1 MRIKKLTLNGF
12 RSYSHMELMPE
23 NGLNLLYGANAAG
36 KTNVLEAVFLCA
48 LGRSH
53 RTSRD
58 AELIGHGLS
67 GAYVG
72 VEVETQSGAR
82 LIEIKLRCGDDA
94 ARSPRDKKQIFIDRQ
109 RVGSAGE
116 LLGVLN
122 VVMFSPEDLALV
134 KASPDVR
141 RRFMDMELCQLR
153 PAYYRRAAMYNASLR
168 QRNAL
173 IKEAFSDPID
183 PEVLDMW
190 NVQLARTGAE
200 VMRSRREFMDDI
212 STIASDMHRRLT
224 GGREQLFVSYEPNVR
239 FDEEEAEYAILDALA
254 ASRDEDIRRGY
265 TTRGPHRDDMGIK
278 LGETDVKVY
287 GSQGQQRT
295 VALSLKLSELAL
307 MRGAVGESP
316 VLLLDDV
323 LSELDDER
331 QRALMES
338 AFDCQCLMTAT
349 GVESAAAGSTAAV
362 FRVQNGAVTRE
373 AGAGDQTV

>member
-1 MRIKKLTLNGF
+1 MSEVCFLRIKRLCLNGF
-12 RSYSHMELMPE
+12 RSYVRAEISPSP
-23 NGLNLLYGANAAG
+23 GLNLLYGANAAG

-58 AELIGHGLS
+58 QELIGRGLS

-72 VEVETQSGAR
+72 LELETASGTR
-82 LIEIKLRCGDDA
+82 LIEIKLRTGDDA
-94 ARSPRDKKQIFIDRQ
+94 AKNPRDKKQIFIDRQ
-109 RVGSAGE
+109 RAERAGE
-116 LLGVLN
+116 LMGVLN

-153 PAYYRRAAMYNASLR
+153 PAYYRKAAMYNAALR

-173 IKEAFSDPID
+173 IKEAFTDPID

-190 NVQLARTGAE
+190 NQQLARTGAE
-200 VMRSRREFMDDI
+200 VMRARRRFMDEL

-224 GGREQLFVSYEPNVR
+224 GGREQLFAFYEPNVP
-239 FDEEEAEYAILDALA
+239 FEDDAEYAIYDALA
-254 ASRDEDIRRGY
+254 ASKDEDIRRGF
-265 TTRGPHRDDMGIK
+265 TSRGPHRDDIGIK
-278 LGETDVKVY
+278 LGDTDVKIY

-295 VALSLKLSELAL
+295 AALSLKLSELAL
-307 MRGAVGESP
+307 IRDVVGESP

-323 LSELDDER
+323 LSELDDDR

-338 AFDCQCLMTAT
+338 AFDCQCLLTAT
-349 GVESAAAGSTAAV
+349 GVESAVSGRSSAV
-362 FRVQNGAVTRE
+362 FEVKGGE
-373 AGAGDQTV
+373 IIPKK

>member
-1 MRIKKLTLNGF
+1 MRIRKLTLNGF
-12 RSYSHMELMPE
+12 RSYDRAEIAPE
-23 NGLNLLYGANAAG
+23 SGLNLLYGANAAG

-53 RTSRD
+53 RTSKD
-58 AELIGHGLS
+58 QEMIGHGLS

-72 VEVETQSGAR
+72 IEAETNTGLR
-82 LIEIKLRCGDDA
+82 TVEIKLRTGDA
-94 ARSPRDKKQIFIDRQ
+94 AAKNPKDRKQIFIDRQ
-109 RVGSAGE
+109 RADKAGD
-116 LLGVLN
+116 LMGVLN

-153 PAYYRRAAMYNASLR
+153 PAYYRKAAMYNAALR

-190 NVQLARTGAE
+190 NVQMARTGAE
-200 VMRSRREFMDDI
+200 VMRARREFMDQL
-212 STIASDMHRRLT
+212 STIASDVHRRLS
-224 GGREQLFVSYEPNVR
+224 GGREQLFAFYEPNID
-239 FDEEEAEYAILDALA
+239 FDERDAEYAIYDALA
-254 ASRDEDIRRGY
+254 ASAEEDIRRGF
-265 TTRGPHRDDMGIK
+265 TTRGPHRDDIGIK

-295 VALSLKLSELAL
+295 AALSLKLSEIAL
-307 MRGAVGESP
+307 IRDVVGESP

-323 LSELDDER
+323 LSELDEER
-331 QRALMES
+331 QKALMNS
-338 AFDCQCLMTAT
+338 AFGCQCLLTAT
-349 GVESAAAGSTAAV
+349 GVESAAKDKLAALFEV
-362 FRVQNGAVTRE
+362 RDGNITKINR
-373 AGAGDQTV
+373 

>member
-1 MRIKKLTLNGF
+1 MNGF
-12 RSYSHMELMPE
+12 RSYDRVEFAPE
-23 NGLNLLYGANAAG
+23 AGLNLLYGANAAG

-58 AELIGHGLS
+58 TEMIGHGLA
-67 GAYVG
+67 GGYVG
-72 VEVETQSGAR
+72 IEVETASGLR
-82 LIEIKLRCGDDA
+82 TIEIKLRQGDDA
-94 ARSPRDKKQIFIDRQ
+94 KSSKDKKQIFIDRQ
-109 RVGSAGE
+109 RADKAGE
-116 LLGVLN
+116 LMGVFN

-141 RRFMDMELCQLR
+141 RRFMDMELCQLH
-153 PAYYRRAAMYNASLR
+153 PAYYRKAAMYNAALR

-173 IKEAFSDPID
+173 IKEAFTDPID

-200 VMRSRREFMDDI
+200 IMRSRLEFMDDI

-224 GGREQLFVSYEPNVR
+224 GGREQLFTFYQPNVP
-239 FDEEEAEYAILDALA
+239 FEGKEAEYAIYEALE
-254 ASRDEDIRRGY
+254 ASREEDIRRGF
-265 TTRGPHRDDMGIK
+265 TSRGPHRDDIGIK

-295 VALSLKLSELAL
+295 AALSLKLSELAL
-307 MRGAVGESP
+307 MRQVIGESP

-331 QRALMES
+331 QKALMES
-338 AFDCQCLMTAT
+338 AFDCQCLLTAT
-349 GVESAAAGSTAAV
+349 GVESAVTRKGAAV
-362 FRVQNGAVTRE
+362 FKVSGGRITRT
-373 AGAGDQTV
+373 DQAKTQ

>member
-1 MRIKKLTLNGF
+1 MRIRKLTLNGF
-12 RSYSHMELMPE
+12 RSYERAEMVPE
-23 NGLNLLYGANAAG
+23 KGLNLLYGANAAG

-53 RTSRD
+53 RTSKD
-58 AELIGHGLS
+58 NELIGHGLA

-72 VEVETQSGAR
+72 LELETKSGSR
-82 LIEIKLRCGDDA
+82 LIEIKLRSGDDVS
-94 ARSPRDKKQIFIDRQ
+94 RNPRDKKQIFIDRQ
-109 RVGSAGE
+109 RADKAGE
-116 LLGVLN
+116 LMGVLN

-153 PAYYRRAAMYNASLR
+153 PAYYRKAAMYNAALR

-173 IKEAFSDPID
+173 IKEAFTDPID

-200 VMRSRREFMDDI
+200 VMRSRRQFMDEL

-224 GGREQLFVSYEPNVR
+224 DGREQLFAFYQPNVP
-239 FDEEEAEYAILDALA
+239 FDDNEAEYAVYEALE
-254 ASRDEDIRRGY
+254 ASREEDIRRGF
-265 TTRGPHRDDMGIK
+265 TSRGPHRDDVGIK
-278 LGETDVKVY
+278 LGETDVKTF

-295 VALSLKLSELAL
+295 AALSLKLSEIAL
-307 MRGAVGESP
+307 LRDVTGESP

-323 LSELDDER
+323 LSELDDDR

-338 AFDCQCLMTAT
+338 AFDCQCLLTAT
-349 GVESAAAGSTAAV
+349 GVESAVTRKGAAV
-362 FRVQNGAVTRE
+362 FEVKDGNITRI
-373 AGAGDQTV
+373 

>member
-1 MRIKKLTLNGF
+1 MRIGKLTLNGF
-12 RSYSHMELMPE
+12 RSYSHAELTPGS
-23 NGLNLLYGANAAG
+23 GLNLLYGANAAG

-58 AELIGHGLS
+58 AELIGHGLA

-72 VEVETQSGAR
+72 LELETRSGTR
-82 LIEIKLRCGDDA
+82 LIEIKLRQGDDVA
-94 ARSPRDKKQIFIDRQ
+94 KNPRDKKQIFIDRQ
-109 RVGSAGE
+109 RADKAGE
-116 LLGVLN
+116 LMGVLN

-153 PAYYRRAAMYNASLR
+153 PAYYRKAAMYNAALR

-183 PEVLDMW
+183 PEILDMW
-190 NVQLARTGAE
+190 NTQLARTGAE
-200 VMRSRREFMDDI
+200 VMRSRRQFMDEL

-224 GGREQLFVSYEPNVR
+224 GGREQLFAFYQPNVP
-239 FDEEEAEYAILDALA
+239 FEDKDAEYAIYDALA
-254 ASRDEDIRRGY
+254 SSREEDIRRGF
-265 TTRGPHRDDMGIK
+265 TTRGPHRDDIGIK
-278 LGETDVKVY
+278 LGETDVKVF

-295 VALSLKLSELAL
+295 AALSLKLSEIAL
-307 MRGAVGESP
+307 LRDVTGESP

-323 LSELDDER
+323 LSELDEDR
-331 QRALMES
+331 QKALMGS
-338 AFDCQCLMTAT
+338 AFDCQCLLTAT
-349 GVESAAAGSTAAV
+349 GVESA
-362 FRVQNGAVTRE
+362 VTRMGAE
-373 AGAGDQTV
+373 VYKVAGGRIERVMNEK

>member
-1 MRIKKLTLNGF
+1 MRIKRLTLNGF
-12 RSYSHMELMPE
+12 RSYERAEICPE
-23 NGLNLLYGANAAG
+23 AGLNLLYGANAAG

-58 AELIGHGLS
+58 AEMIGHGLS

-72 VEVETQSGAR
+72 LELETASGTR
-82 LIEIKLRCGDDA
+82 VIEIKLRTGDDVS
-94 ARSPRDKKQIFIDRQ
+94 RNPRDKKQVFIDRQ
-109 RVGSAGE
+109 RADKAGA
-116 LLGVLN
+116 LMGVLN

-134 KASPDVR
+134 KASPDIR

-153 PAYYRRAAMYNASLR
+153 PAYYRKAAMYNAALR

-200 VMRSRREFMDDI
+200 VMRSRRQFMDEL
-212 STIASDMHRRLT
+212 STIASDVHRRLT
-224 GGREQLFVSYEPNVR
+224 GGREQLFTFYQPNVP
-239 FDEEEAEYAILDALA
+239 FDDKEAEYAIYEALE
-254 ASRDEDIRRGY
+254 ASREEDIRRGF
-265 TTRGPHRDDMGIK
+265 TSRGPHRDDIGIK

-295 VALSLKLSELAL
+295 AALSLKLSEIAL
-307 MRGAVGESP
+307 LRDVTGESP

-323 LSELDDER
+323 LSELDEGR
-331 QRALMES
+331 QKALMES
-338 AFDCQCLMTAT
+338 AFDCQCLLTAT
-349 GVESAAAGSTAAV
+349 GVESAVTRRGAAV
-362 FRVQNGAVTRE
+362 FEVMNGMIIPRTE
-373 AGAGDQTV
+373 